1 MDLTLLQLKV
11 LWLIS
16 KKPLHGYELM
26 EKLKLKQGTIY
37 PLFHSLEKNKLIKPS
52 RIGKKKEYQI
62 TISGKKL
69 LKYVCIDFCKIYND
83 IFKEYVCIKC
93 HGVKK

>member
-26 EKLKLKQGTIY
+26 EKMKLKQGTIY
-37 PLFHSLEKNKLIKPS
+37 PMFHSLEKNNLIKPS
-52 RIGKKKEYQI
+52 KIKN
-62 TISGKKL
+62 KKL
-69 LKYVCIDFCKIYND
+69 YNITPKGNKTLKNVCIEFCSIYHE
-83 IFKEYVCIKC
+83 IFKEYVCTKC
-93 HGVKK
+93 GDTK

>member
-26 EKLKLKQGTIY
+26 EKLKLKQGTVY
-37 PLFHSLEKNKLIKPS
+37 PLFQSLEKNGLIKPS
-52 RIGKKKEYQI
+52 KVKNKKQYQI
-62 TISGKKL
+62 TNRGSKM
-69 LKYVCIDFCKIYND
+69 LKNTCIEFCKIYNE
-83 IFKEYVCIKC
+83 IFKEYVCKKC
-93 HGVKK
+93 GGTK